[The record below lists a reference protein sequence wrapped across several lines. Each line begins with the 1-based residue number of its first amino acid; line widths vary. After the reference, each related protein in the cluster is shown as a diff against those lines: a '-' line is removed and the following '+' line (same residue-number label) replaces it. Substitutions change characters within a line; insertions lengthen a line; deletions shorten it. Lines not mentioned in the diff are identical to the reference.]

1 MIVKNRQIVS
11 SVLICTLVL
20 SAASCV
26 GNNEKDPESD
36 EITLTWYVPGN
47 KQNDMA
53 AVMEEAN
60 KIVEPAIGAKIDL
73 KMIDTFAFKEKINMM
88 MAASE
93 QFDLVFT
100 GAGNSYSECAQK
112 GGLLDITDMI
122 DKYAPKLRDIVTDYA
137 FKEVTIDGK
146 IYGIPNMQIMAGERA
161 IFVQKKYAEE
171 YGLDPDSIQKPED
184 LEPFLAWVHEKYPDL
199 YPYNP
204 GQGLGVWDC
213 MNYTELEYTIG
224 YSYLDLIDGDNKI
237 KAVWIRET
245 EDDQQAINT
254 LREWYLKGYIRPD
267 ELSITDEALDMKA
280 GKYVVTT
287 GLWKPGFEAESY
299 NTTGRD
305 YIAVKYI
312 RNYREANNI
321 PDITFGDE
329 AKNTMISV
337 SRTCKDPEKALKF
350 IELVNTNAELYNL
363 LAFGI
368 EGKHYTVN
376 DDNKIVLNADSGYYH
391 NASWK
396 FGCTYNA
403 KIMEGQDEDV
413 WIETKKLNDSA
424 ATSPMGGFTFDT
436 KSVVNEISAITTLN
450 SQYKVMACG
459 AEDKDV
465 YWDEYVSKMKTAG
478 IETVRAE
485 YERQMNEFLSSNQ

>member
-1 MIVKNRQIVS
+1 MIKNTRQIVS
-11 SVLICTLVL
+11 AVLICASVL

-26 GNNEKDPESD
+26 WDKEEASNSD
-36 EITLTWYVPGN
+36 VITLTWYVPGN

-53 AVMEEAN
+53 QVMEEAN
-60 KIVEPAIGAKIDL
+60 KIVEPAIGAVIDL
-73 KMIDTFAFKEKINMM
+73 KMIDTFSFQEKINMM
-88 MAASE
+88 MSASE

-100 GAGNSYSECAQK
+100 GAGNSYSECVQK
-112 GGLLDITDMI
+112 GGLLDISGMI
-122 DKYAPKLRDIVTDYA
+122 DEYAPKLREVVTDYA
-137 FKEVTIDGK
+137 FDEVTIDGK
-146 IYGIPNMQIMAGERA
+146 IYGIPNMQMLAGERA
-161 IFVQKKYAEE
+161 FFVQKKYARE
-171 YGLDPDSIQKPED
+171 YGLDVTSIEKPED

-204 GQGLGVWDC
+204 GQGLGMWDR
-213 MNYTELEYTIG
+213 MNYIELESTIG
-224 YSYLDLIDGDNKI
+224 YSYSDLIDGDDKI
-237 KAVWIRET
+237 KAVWLRET
-245 EDDQQAINT
+245 EEDQQAVET

-267 ELSITDEALDMKA
+267 VLSVSDDTLDLKA
-280 GKYVVTT
+280 GKYVITT
-287 GLWKPGFEAESY
+287 GLWKPGFEAETYKS
-299 NTTGRD
+299 TGRE

-312 RNYREANNI
+312 YNYRKANNI
-321 PDITFGDE
+321 PDITFGGG

-350 IELVNTNAELYNL
+350 IELVNTNAQLYNL

-403 KIMEGQDEDV
+403 KIMEGQEDDV

-424 ATSPMGGFTFDT
+424 AASPMGGFTFDPG
-436 KSVVNEISAITTLN
+436 SVVNEILAISMINT
-450 SQYKVMACG
+450 QYKVMACG
-459 AEDKDV
+459 AEDKEV
-465 YWDEYVSKMKTAG
+465 YWDEYVSKMKAAG
-478 IETVRAE
+478 IEKVCAE
-485 YERQMNEFLSSNQ
+485 YEKQMNEFLASKK